1 MRDRLGTLARRF
13 IAYAVMIAAVII
25 VLRIVIG
32 GLIGFIHMLVLMAV
46 FVFAI
51 YAFFWARR
59 FKRGT

>member
-1 MRDRLGTLARRF
+1 MRDRMRGLAKRL
-13 IAYAVMIAAVII
+13 IGYAVMIAAVI
-25 VLRIVIG
+25 VLLRILIG

-59 FKRGT
+59 FKSSA

>member
-1 MRDRLGTLARRF
+1 MRERLSGLARRL

-25 VLRIVIG
+25 LLRIVIG

-59 FKRGT
+59 FKSRT